1 MPLDTASDTWL
12 DVCNR
17 AREETEKTAYTSQRE
32 ELMNELNELRE
43 SVLDLIDKN
52 QALPDIEQLDRTDF
66 VLDLDRQRELKQ
78 KQDETIQAK
87 ENAIHL
93 QNLAKL
99 FLTEQLKD
107 TCWET
112 MAVSLYVWYLYFKII
127 KAFS

>member
-32 ELMNELNELRE
+32 ELMNGLNELRE

-112 MAVSLYVWYLYFKII
+112 MAVSLSVWYLYFKII
-127 KAFS
+127 KTFS